1 MPALPCQRQVPDTLT
16 PLLPEGEAGIP
27 SDLNRVKKHIQAF
40 SSREQL
46 CQGEQ
51 TPRGCQNA
59 TSLKH
64 KHIQQTPSASGPSG
78 HLRKREAE
86 DSREHNQNLYISVV
100 YKLSKLQMVLVT
112 VAIVVCSPNRR
123 VPLPLSEKAGLPQES

>member
-1 MPALPCQRQVPDTLT
+1 M
-16 PLLPEGEAGIP
+16 PLLPKGEAGTP
-27 SDLNRVKKHIQAF
+27 FDLNRVKELIQVL

-51 TPRGCQNA
+51 TPGGCWEC

-64 KHIQQTPSASGPSG
+64 KQVQQTPLASGPSR
-78 HLRKREAE
+78 HLRKQEAE

-100 YKLSKLQMVLVT
+100 YKLPNLQMVLVT
-112 VAIVVCSPNRR
+112 MIVCSPNRR
-123 VPLPLSEKAGLPQES
+123 VPLPLPGKTGLPQES